1 MNGASYIFF
10 GLVLIPLIIFFGW
23 LIKKDKK
30 RNYIGILVLIG
41 MAVIALIA
49 IIKFDS
55 KFINNGQNNTPKIQ
69 QAPSYR

>member
-10 GLVLIPLIIFFGW
+10 GLILIPLVIFLGW

-41 MAVIALIA
+41 MAVIAVIA
-49 IIKFDS
+49 IVKFDR
-55 KFINNGQNNTPKIQ
+55 KFMNNQNNVPKIERT
-69 QAPSYR
+69 PNYR

>member
-10 GLVLIPLIIFFGW
+10 GLILLPLVIFLGW

-41 MAVIALIA
+41 MAVIAVIA
-49 IIKFDS
+49 IVKFDS
-55 KFINNGQNNTPKIQ
+55 KFMNKVQNNTPKIERS
-69 QAPSYR
+69 PSYR